1 MLGGLIV
8 CLQTW
13 YDLAAPG
20 RSPVAA
26 GSSRRELEAAWR
38 AAWRE
43 TLSRA
48 RSRYQDKAAI
58 RRQIVA
64 ERPVW
69 PISLEPD
76 PDGRFALYRALQ
88 EESAARTEYMRL
100 LTIYTELILHGT
112 PPDEDPGS

>member
-1 MLGGLIV
+1 MLDGLIV
-8 CLQTW
+8 CVQTW

-38 AAWRE
+38 E
-43 TLSRA
+43 GLSRA
-48 RSRYQDKAAI
+48 RFRYQDKAAI

-64 ERPVW
+64 ESPVW

-88 EESAARTEYMRL
+88 EESAAWTEYMRL